1 MGLPIR
7 SRKNIKASRASMNG
21 DAGKLAATKLI
32 VNSPSRYSSRVAKS
46 NQRLDSLLKQVPS
59 DIGPESTTMRM
70 GSDGQAYDSEEK

>member
-1 MGLPIR
+1 MELPIR
-7 SRKNIKASRASMNG
+7 GRKNVKASRASMNG

-32 VNSPSRYSSRVAKS
+32 VNTPSRHS
-46 NQRLDSLLKQVPS
+46 NRMSS